1 MAIKFHYNKT
11 SLQDLN
17 KQLKVRLNALP
28 TLKNK
33 ESALRIEVKKAK
45 NEAERLNKALENKKK
60 ENAGLLRLWSEFNP
74 ELIAVKDVKLGVK
87 KIAGVKTPVLENVEF
102 EVDIKQHS
110 YLVPVAS
117 DIIDSLRQIARTKGI
132 STETFVNLLLQ
143 QTIMSKA
150 VSDTM

>member
-1 MAIKFHYNKT
+1 MQEKDKHITH
-11 SLQDLN
+11 D
-17 KQLKVRLNALP
+17 QLP
-28 TLKNK
+28 ETFG
-33 ESALRIEVKKAK
+33 SFIEA
-45 NEAERLNKALENKKK
+45 AEFWDNHDSTEYDN
-60 ENAGLLRLWSEFNP
+60 
-74 ELIAVKDVKLGVK
+74 IM
-87 KIAGVKTPVLENVEF
+87 ENVEF